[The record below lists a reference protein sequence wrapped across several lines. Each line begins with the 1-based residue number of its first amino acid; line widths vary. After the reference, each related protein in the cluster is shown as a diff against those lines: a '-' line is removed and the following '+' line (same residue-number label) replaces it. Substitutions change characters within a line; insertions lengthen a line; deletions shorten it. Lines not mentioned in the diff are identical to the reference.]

1 MQPNRTALREEFSAV
16 GPPACVGSRRR
27 PRGDAVDARQ
37 GRSVVSGSRAISAA
51 MCRSNRLVHGWLPTV
66 GRRSGEGNPGPED
79 GTEWALHDGR
89 GQRGDLVVTPDSTP
103 ARCTCRWRSRRPAP
117 PKHLVAVE
125 GSLRWRPIEGRPN
138 HRFRTAAHELD
149 FGARKRR
156 RQMRSQQTAATHV
169 STARRTTPSVPAA
182 ADSSQSRTSPASSAQ
197 RSASSG
203 AITLHLN
210 C

>member
-138 HRFRTAAHELD
+138 HRFGRPLTSWISGPGNDAGRCAPS
-149 FGARKRR
+149 RR
-156 RQMRSQQTAATHV
+156 RLLTSPPPD
-169 STARRTTPSVPAA
+169 ARRRPSPPPP
-182 ADSSQSRTSPASSAQ
+182 TPASRERRRRPAPSGPPRAA
-197 RSASSG
+197 RSRS
-203 AITLHLN
+203 T
-210 C
+210 